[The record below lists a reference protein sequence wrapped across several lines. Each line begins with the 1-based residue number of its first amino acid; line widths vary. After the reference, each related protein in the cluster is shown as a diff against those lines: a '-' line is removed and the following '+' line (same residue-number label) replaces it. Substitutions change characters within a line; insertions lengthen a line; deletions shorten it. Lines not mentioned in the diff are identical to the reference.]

1 MVRPLPVMSGAP
13 SLFPPSSVE
22 SRDTSGK
29 KLQTALRP
37 GLREPHHHHHHH
49 RHNRRNGSI
58 EPTETGVFTD
68 SRSRASWR
76 PPVKP
81 RATFILFVLAVF
93 TRLRRGGAARRSSPF
108 PSGGEGGGGR
118 RRYSSGGSGGN
129 SRTGEVLS
137 TVRAE
142 WRTARRRRYRWR
154 SELGL
159 RSWSWSCQRVRNGS
173 KKHEGSEGEKPPLS
187 SPSSFSSSSSSS
199 FLSLS
204 RYLITITIH
213 TGSPYLLTESNRSFL
228 RPRPP
233 PPPPRP
239 LPLLPSRCLSVR
251 GPA

>member
-1 MVRPLPVMSGAP
+1 MRAS
-13 SLFPPSSVE
+13 SSSSSSPPQPPQ
-22 SRDTSGK
+22 R
-29 KLQTALRP
+29 Q
-37 GLREPHHHHHHH
+37 H
-49 RHNRRNGSI
+49 R

-68 SRSRASWR
+68 SRSGRHGGPPLNQEPHLSSLFSQSSRASAEEG
-76 PPVKP
+76 PPGE
-81 RATFILFVLAVF
+81 A
-93 TRLRRGGAARRSSPF
+93 F
-108 PSGGEGGGGR
+108 PSGGEGEGGGGR

-129 SRTGEVLS
+129 SRTGDVLN

-154 SELGL
+154 SELGW

-173 KKHEGSEGEKPPLS
+173 KKHEGCEGEKPPLS
-187 SPSSFSSSSSSS
+187 SPSYFSSSSSSS

-233 PPPPRP
+233 PPPRP